1 VLTAFRLQL
10 RVIMAL
16 VIREI
21 NTRYG
26 RENIGFLWIIGE
38 PILFVAGVTIAWSM
52 MRPALEHGLPMP
64 AIVLTGYVPLTMWRH
79 CLGRSVKAYEANG
92 ALMFHR
98 QVTPLDIITAR
109 CFLEIVGVIM
119 AAAIVLVAGVVVGA
133 MEWPIDWGLVYL
145 GVLMQ
150 ALFCYATALLMASLS
165 EYSDVA
171 ERAVGILSYLAI
183 PFSGA
188 FTMVDWLSP
197 QFQQALLWSP
207 SVNNVEMIR
216 AGMFGASAHSH
227 FDLIYDLWIT
237 ALMIVAGLHLTM
249 RVRSRILVQ

>member
-1 VLTAFRLQL
+1 MLNAFRMQT
-10 RVIMAL
+10 RVMSAL
-16 VIREI
+16 IIREI
-21 NTRYG
+21 ITRYG

-38 PILFVAGVTIAWSM
+38 PILFVAGVTIIWSA

-119 AAAIVLVAGVVVGA
+119 AAAVVMIGGMLVGA
-133 MEWPIDWGLVYL
+133 IAWPVDWGLIYAGL
-145 GVLMQ
+145 LFQ
-150 ALFCYATALLMASLS
+150 AGFGYATGLLVASAS
-165 EYSDVA
+165 EYSDLV
-171 ERAVGILSYLAI
+171 ERSVSILSYLAI

-188 FTMVDWLSP
+188 FSMVDWLAP
-197 QFQQALLWSP
+197 NFRAILLWSP

-227 FDLIYDLWIT
+227 YDLVYDTWMT
-237 ALMIVAGLHLTM
+237 ALLIIIGLILTL
-249 RVRSRILVQ
+249 RVRGRILVH